1 MKKLVSSLLCAIFIL
16 SSVICTDWFVHPAQA
31 AHVVKIAFVLDGKS
45 PANDYFLKNF
55 KASIQKTMDKGTTV
69 QFPSNLVFVGDWTE
83 NGVKYQCNRA
93 LQSNAT
99 TVVAL
104 GYLSSKYMS
113 GLKNKRKMVV
123 TVDQYGLRDFGTGF
137 FSPVSQFTQKLE
149 LFHRLTQFKKV
160 AVMMNENYYRT
171 RKDWNSFISSKLT
184 DKSIKLVVV
193 PVGSSVDTAMAKIPQ
208 DVDAALILPQ
218 FTLTMAQVGDMFN
231 KMNARKIKTFS
242 VLGESDVNVGCMLGS
257 GALDLDRKIS
267 NAMSFN
273 IKSVLDGKKI
283 APEKIMFY
291 EDDIL
296 YVNADTCEKVGYE
309 PPLRLLNNAKVISHK
324 PVPKYTLSAIFNKLD
339 EQNLDIEQKSYLVK
353 AARKAAWVARLK
365 YLPTASVTLG
375 YQQYND
381 SYAESAALLIPEK
394 TGVFGFE
401 VDQVIYSPALVTN
414 ILIKNKKVKFEKAEY
429 KITEQNMGINIANL
443 YIDTLILRNQ
453 IGIQQEYVKEA
464 RENLAIARVREKMGY
479 CGKEEVMRWASQLSI
494 SEQKLLD
501 MTADYKNV
509 KIAISKFL
517 NEKQN
522 QNFELAELKANDP
535 AFYTSELNI
544 LDYVRTPSALEKFTQ
559 MLVDESFNVAPELI
573 KLRTAM
579 AMKKNER
586 SMYIQKFILPDAKI
600 SYQYQNL
607 IGRQYGSDIAGP
619 IPGKTYLG
627 SYPSGTL
634 SGYTLTSL
642 PLNAMHSESS
652 YHRLGIFAKWTP
664 IEGGQKIAEIQR
676 INAELK
682 QLETQETAI
691 KTTLEEHIRQVVNKA
706 LSCYFSIEKDYKA
719 MFAAKEN
726 YENVKVQYLHNKV
739 GIAQM
744 LDAEATY
751 FNSKTAAANA
761 QNEFFKQLVWVQR
774 GLCSVNWTKAE
785 PSAKDWIKKVKTD
798 LVALPDVRL

>member
-1 MKKLVSSLLCAIFIL
+1 MKKILTTMLCALFL
-16 SSVICTDWFVHPAQA
+16 FQMFSVAFLAQSA
-31 AHVVKIAFVLDGKS
+31 EASQVVRIAFVFDGKS
-45 PANDYFLKNF
+45 PANNYFLEKF
-55 KASIQKTMDKGTTV
+55 KTSIKKGMDKGTTV

-83 NGVKYQCNRA
+83 KGVKTQCDRA
-93 LQSNAT
+93 LASNAT

-104 GYLSSKYMS
+104 GYLSSKYYN

-123 TVDQYGLRDFGTGF
+123 TVDQYGLRDFGTGM
-137 FSPVSQFTQKLE
+137 FSPVAQFTQKLE
-149 LFHRLTQFKKV
+149 LFHRLTNFNRV
-160 AVMMNENYYRT
+160 AIMMNENYYKT
-171 RKDWNSFISSKLT
+171 RKDWDSFIKSKLK
-184 DKSIKLVVV
+184 DKTINLVVV
-193 PVGSSVDTAMAKIPQ
+193 PVGNNVDNAMAKIPAN
-208 DVDAALILPQ
+208 VDAALILPQ
-218 FTLTMAQVGDMFN
+218 FTLTMEQVGDMFN
-231 KMNARKIKTFS
+231 KMNDRKIKTFS
-242 VLGESDVNVGCMLGS
+242 VLGESDVNVGCMIGS
-257 GALDLDRKIS
+257 GALDLDRKITE
-267 NAMSFN
+267 ATSFN
-273 IKSVLDGKKI
+273 IKSVLDGHKV
-283 APEKIMFY
+283 PQEKVMFY
-291 EDDIL
+291 EDEIL

-324 PVPKYTLSAIFNKLD
+324 PVPVYSLSAIFNKLD

-365 YLPTASVTLG
+365 YLPTVSATLG
-375 YQQYND
+375 YQQYNN

-394 TGVFGFE
+394 TGVFSLD
-401 VDQVIYSPALVTN
+401 VDQMIYSPALVTN
-414 ILIKNKKVKFEKAEY
+414 ILIKNKKIKFEKAEY
-429 KITEQNMGINIANL
+429 KITEQNMGINVANL

-453 IGIQQEYVKEA
+453 IGIQQEQVKEA

-522 QNFELAELKANDP
+522 QNFELMDLKANDP

-559 MLVDESFNVAPELI
+559 MLVDESFTVAPELV

-586 SMYIQKFILPDAKI
+586 SMYVQKFILPDAKL

-607 IGRQYGSDIAGP
+607 IGRQYGADTAGP
-619 IPGKTYLG
+619 IPGKVVTG
-627 SYPSGTL
+627 PGA
-634 SGYTLTSL
+634 GGIALTNL
-642 PLNAMHSESS
+642 PLSAMHSESS
-652 YHRLGIFAKWTP
+652 YSRFGIFAKWTP

-682 QLETQETAI
+682 QLETQEASV
-691 KTTLEEHIRQVVNKA
+691 KTSLEEHVRQVVNKA
-706 LSCYFSIEKDYKA
+706 LACYFSIEKDYKA

-726 YENVKVQYLHNKV
+726 YERVKADYLHNKV
-739 GIAQM
+739 GIAQV
-744 LDAEATY
+744 LDAKETY
-751 FNSKTAAANA
+751 FNSKAAAANA

-774 GLCSVNWTKAE
+774 GLCSVNWTKAD
-785 PSAKDWIKKVKTD
+785 PSAKAWIDKVKAN
-798 LVALPDVRL
+798 LVAMPDVTL

>member
-1 MKKLVSSLLCAIFIL
+1 MKKILTTMLCALFL
-16 SSVICTDWFVHPAQA
+16 FQMFSVAFLAQSA
-31 AHVVKIAFVLDGKS
+31 EASQVVRIAFVFDGKS
-45 PANDYFLKNF
+45 PANNYFLEKFKTSIKNG
-55 KASIQKTMDKGTTV
+55 MDKGTTV

-83 NGVKYQCNRA
+83 KGVKTQCDRA
-93 LQSNAT
+93 LASNAT

-104 GYLSSKYMS
+104 GYLSSKYYN

-123 TVDQYGLRDFGTGF
+123 TVDQYGLRDFGTGM
-137 FSPVSQFTQKLE
+137 FSPVAQFTQKLE
-149 LFHRLTQFKKV
+149 LFHRLTNFNRV
-160 AVMMNENYYRT
+160 AIMMNENYYKT
-171 RKDWNSFISSKLT
+171 RKDWDSFIKSKLK
-184 DKSIKLVVV
+184 DKTINLIVV
-193 PVGSSVDTAMAKIPQ
+193 PVGNNVDNAMAKIPAN
-208 DVDAALILPQ
+208 VDAALILPQ
-218 FTLTMAQVGDMFN
+218 FTLTMEQVGDMFN
-231 KMNARKIKTFS
+231 KMNDRKIKTFS
-242 VLGESDVNVGCMLGS
+242 VLGESDVNVGCMIGS
-257 GALDLDRKIS
+257 GALDLDRKITE
-267 NAMSFN
+267 ATSFN
-273 IKSVLDGKKI
+273 IKSVLDGHKV
-283 APEKIMFY
+283 PQEKVMFY
-291 EDDIL
+291 EDEIL

-324 PVPKYTLSAIFNKLD
+324 PVPVYSLSAIFNKLD

-365 YLPTASVTLG
+365 YLPTVSATLG
-375 YQQYND
+375 YQQYNN

-394 TGVFGFE
+394 TGVFSLD
-401 VDQVIYSPALVTN
+401 VDQMIYSPALVTN
-414 ILIKNKKVKFEKAEY
+414 ILIKNKKIKFEKAEY
-429 KITEQNMGINIANL
+429 KITEQNMGINVANL

-453 IGIQQEYVKEA
+453 IGIQQEQVKEA

-522 QNFELAELKANDP
+522 QNFELMDLKANDP

-559 MLVDESFNVAPELI
+559 MLVDESFNVAPELV

-586 SMYIQKFILPDAKI
+586 SMYVQKFILPDAKL

-607 IGRQYGSDIAGP
+607 IGRQYGADTAGP
-619 IPGKTYLG
+619 IPGKVVTG
-627 SYPSGTL
+627 PGA
-634 SGYTLTSL
+634 GGIALTNL
-642 PLNAMHSESS
+642 PLYAMHSESS
-652 YHRLGIFAKWTP
+652 YSRFGIFAKWTP

-682 QLETQETAI
+682 QLETQEASV
-691 KTTLEEHIRQVVNKA
+691 KTSLEEHVRQVVNKA
-706 LSCYFSIEKDYKA
+706 LACYFSIEKDYKA

-726 YENVKVQYLHNKV
+726 YERVKADYLHNKV
-739 GIAQM
+739 GIAQV
-744 LDAEATY
+744 LDAKETY
-751 FNSKTAAANA
+751 FNSKVAAANA

-774 GLCSVNWTKAE
+774 GLCSVNWTKAD
-785 PSAKDWIKKVKTD
+785 PSAKAWIDKVKAN
-798 LVALPDVRL
+798 LVAMPDVTL

>member
-1 MKKLVSSLLCAIFIL
+1 MKKILTTMLCALFL
-16 SSVICTDWFVHPAQA
+16 FQMFSVAFLAQSA
-31 AHVVKIAFVLDGKS
+31 EASQVVRIAFVFDGKS
-45 PANDYFLKNF
+45 PANNYFLEKFKTSIKNG
-55 KASIQKTMDKGTTV
+55 MDKGTTV

-83 NGVKYQCNRA
+83 KGVKTQCDRA
-93 LQSNAT
+93 LASNAT

-104 GYLSSKYMS
+104 GYLSSKYYN

-123 TVDQYGLRDFGTGF
+123 TVDQYGLRDFGTGM
-137 FSPVSQFTQKLE
+137 FSPVAQFTQKLE
-149 LFHRLTQFKKV
+149 LFHRLTNFNRV
-160 AVMMNENYYRT
+160 AIMMNENYYKT
-171 RKDWNSFISSKLT
+171 RKDWDSFIKSKLK
-184 DKSIKLVVV
+184 DKTINLVVV
-193 PVGSSVDTAMAKIPQ
+193 PVGNNVDNAMAKIPAN
-208 DVDAALILPQ
+208 VDAALILPQ
-218 FTLTMAQVGDMFN
+218 FTLTMEQVGDMFN
-231 KMNARKIKTFS
+231 KMNDRKIKTFS
-242 VLGESDVNVGCMLGS
+242 VLGESDVNVGCMIGS
-257 GALDLDRKIS
+257 GALDLDRKITE
-267 NAMSFN
+267 ATSFN
-273 IKSVLDGKKI
+273 IKSVLDGHKV
-283 APEKIMFY
+283 PQEKVMFY
-291 EDDIL
+291 EDEIL

-324 PVPKYTLSAIFNKLD
+324 PVPVYSLSAIFNKLD

-365 YLPTASVTLG
+365 YLPTVSATLG
-375 YQQYND
+375 YQQYNN

-394 TGVFGFE
+394 TGVFSLD
-401 VDQVIYSPALVTN
+401 VDQMIYSPALVTN
-414 ILIKNKKVKFEKAEY
+414 ILIKNKKIKFEKAEY
-429 KITEQNMGINIANL
+429 KITEQNMGINLANL

-453 IGIQQEYVKEA
+453 IGIQQEQVKEA

-479 CGKEEVMRWASQLSI
+479 CGKEEVMRWASQLSL

-509 KIAISKFL
+509 KVAISKFL

-522 QNFELAELKANDP
+522 QNFELMDLKANDP

-559 MLVDESFNVAPELI
+559 MLVDESFNVAPELV

-607 IGRQYGSDIAGP
+607 IGRQYGADTAGP
-619 IPGKTYLG
+619 IPGKTMMG
-627 SYPSGTL
+627 AYPGGTPI
-634 SGYTLTSL
+634 GYTLTSL
-642 PLNAMHSESS
+642 PLYAMHSESS
-652 YHRLGIFAKWTP
+652 YSRFGIFAKWTP

-682 QLETQETAI
+682 QLETQEASV
-691 KTTLEEHIRQVVNKA
+691 KTSLEEHVRQVVNKA
-706 LSCYFSIEKDYKA
+706 LACYFSIEKDYKA

-726 YENVKVQYLHNKV
+726 YERVKADYLHNKV
-739 GIAQM
+739 GIAQV
-744 LDAEATY
+744 LDAKETY
-751 FNSKTAAANA
+751 FNSKVAAANA

-774 GLCSVNWTKAE
+774 GLCSVNWTKAD
-785 PSAKDWIKKVKTD
+785 PSAKAWIDKVKAN
-798 LVALPDVRL
+798 LVAMPDVTL

>member
-1 MKKLVSSLLCAIFIL
+1 MKKILTTMLCALFL
-16 SSVICTDWFVHPAQA
+16 FQMFSVAFLAQSA
-31 AHVVKIAFVLDGKS
+31 EASQVVRIAFVFDGKS
-45 PANDYFLKNF
+45 PANNYFLEKFKTSIKNG
-55 KASIQKTMDKGTTV
+55 MDKGTTV

-83 NGVKYQCNRA
+83 KGVKTQCDRA
-93 LQSNAT
+93 LASNAT

-104 GYLSSKYMS
+104 GYLSSKYYN

-123 TVDQYGLRDFGTGF
+123 TVDQYGLRDFGTGM
-137 FSPVSQFTQKLE
+137 FSPVAQFTQKLE
-149 LFHRLTQFKKV
+149 LFHRLTNFNRV
-160 AVMMNENYYRT
+160 AIMMNENYYKT
-171 RKDWNSFISSKLT
+171 RKDWDSFIKSKLK
-184 DKSIKLVVV
+184 DKTINLVVV
-193 PVGSSVDTAMAKIPQ
+193 PVGNNVDNAMAKIPAN
-208 DVDAALILPQ
+208 VDAALILPQ
-218 FTLTMAQVGDMFN
+218 FTLTMEQVGDMFN
-231 KMNARKIKTFS
+231 KMNDRKIKTFS
-242 VLGESDVNVGCMLGS
+242 VLGESDVNVGCMIGS
-257 GALDLDRKIS
+257 GALDLDRKITE
-267 NAMSFN
+267 ATSFN
-273 IKSVLDGKKI
+273 IKSVLDGHKV
-283 APEKIMFY
+283 PQEKVMFY
-291 EDDIL
+291 EDEIL

-324 PVPKYTLSAIFNKLD
+324 PVPVYSLSAIFNKLD

-365 YLPTASVTLG
+365 YLPTVSATLG
-375 YQQYND
+375 YQQYNN

-394 TGVFGFE
+394 TGVFSLD
-401 VDQVIYSPALVTN
+401 VDQMIYSPALVTN
-414 ILIKNKKVKFEKAEY
+414 ILIKNKKIKFEKAEY
-429 KITEQNMGINIANL
+429 KITEQNMGINVANL

-453 IGIQQEYVKEA
+453 IGIQQEQVKEA

-522 QNFELAELKANDP
+522 QNFELMDLKANDP

-559 MLVDESFNVAPELI
+559 MLVDESFTVAPELV

-586 SMYIQKFILPDAKI
+586 SMYVQKFILPDAKL

-607 IGRQYGSDIAGP
+607 IGRQYGADTAGP
-619 IPGKTYLG
+619 IPGKVVTG
-627 SYPSGTL
+627 PGA
-634 SGYTLTSL
+634 GGIALTNL
-642 PLNAMHSESS
+642 PLYAMHSESS
-652 YHRLGIFAKWTP
+652 YSRFGIFAKWTP

-682 QLETQETAI
+682 QLETQEASV
-691 KTTLEEHIRQVVNKA
+691 KTSLEEHIRQVVNKA
-706 LSCYFSIEKDYKA
+706 LACYFSIEKDYKA

-726 YENVKVQYLHNKV
+726 YERVKADYLHNKV
-739 GIAQM
+739 GIAQV
-744 LDAEATY
+744 LDAKETY
-751 FNSKTAAANA
+751 FNSKVAAANA

-774 GLCSVNWTKAE
+774 GLCSVNWTKAD
-785 PSAKDWIKKVKTD
+785 PSAKAWIDKVKAN
-798 LVALPDVRL
+798 LVAMPDVTL

>member
-1 MKKLVSSLLCAIFIL
+1 MKKILTTMLCALFL
-16 SSVICTDWFVHPAQA
+16 FQMFSVAFLAQSA
-31 AHVVKIAFVLDGKS
+31 EASQVVRIAFVFDGKS
-45 PANDYFLKNF
+45 PANNYFLEKFKTSIKNG
-55 KASIQKTMDKGTTV
+55 MDKGTTV

-83 NGVKYQCNRA
+83 KGVKTQCDRA
-93 LQSNAT
+93 LASNAT

-104 GYLSSKYMS
+104 GYLSSKYYN

-123 TVDQYGLRDFGTGF
+123 TVDQYGLRDFGTGM
-137 FSPVSQFTQKLE
+137 FSPVAQFTQKLE
-149 LFHRLTQFKKV
+149 LFHRLTNFNRV
-160 AVMMNENYYRT
+160 AIMMNENYYKT
-171 RKDWNSFISSKLT
+171 RKDWDSFIKSKLK
-184 DKSIKLVVV
+184 DKTINLVVV
-193 PVGSSVDTAMAKIPQ
+193 PVGNNVDNAMAKIPAN
-208 DVDAALILPQ
+208 VDAALILPQ
-218 FTLTMAQVGDMFN
+218 FTLTMEQVGDMFN
-231 KMNARKIKTFS
+231 KMNDRKIKTFS
-242 VLGESDVNVGCMLGS
+242 VLVESDVNVGCMIGS
-257 GALDLDRKIS
+257 GALDLDRKITE
-267 NAMSFN
+267 ATSFN
-273 IKSVLDGKKI
+273 IKSVLDGHKV
-283 APEKIMFY
+283 PQEKVMFY
-291 EDDIL
+291 EDEIL

-324 PVPKYTLSAIFNKLD
+324 PVPVYSLSAIFNKLD

-365 YLPTASVTLG
+365 YLPTVSATLG
-375 YQQYND
+375 YQQYNN

-394 TGVFGFE
+394 TGVFSLD
-401 VDQVIYSPALVTN
+401 VDQMIYSPALVTN
-414 ILIKNKKVKFEKAEY
+414 ILIKNKKIKFEKAEY
-429 KITEQNMGINIANL
+429 KITEQNMGINLANL

-453 IGIQQEYVKEA
+453 IGIQQEQVKEA

-501 MTADYKNV
+501 MSADYKNV

-522 QNFELAELKANDP
+522 QNFELMDLKANDP

-559 MLVDESFNVAPELI
+559 MLVDESFTVAPELV

-586 SMYIQKFILPDAKI
+586 SMYVQKFILPDAKL

-607 IGRQYGSDIAGP
+607 IGRQYGADTAGP
-619 IPGKTYLG
+619 IPGVVTG
-627 SYPSGTL
+627 PGVSGIA
-634 SGYTLTSL
+634 LTNL
-642 PLNAMHSESS
+642 PLYAMHSESS
-652 YHRLGIFAKWTP
+652 YSRFGIFAKWTP

-682 QLETQETAI
+682 QLETQEASV
-691 KTTLEEHIRQVVNKA
+691 KTSLEEHVRQVVNKA
-706 LSCYFSIEKDYKA
+706 LACYFSIEKDYKA

-726 YENVKVQYLHNKV
+726 YERVKADYLHNKV
-739 GIAQM
+739 GIAQV
-744 LDAEATY
+744 LDAKETY
-751 FNSKTAAANA
+751 FNSKVAAANA

-774 GLCSVNWTKAE
+774 GLCSVNWTKAD
-785 PSAKDWIKKVKTD
+785 PSAKAWIDKVKAN
-798 LVALPDVRL
+798 LVAMPDVTL

>member
-1 MKKLVSSLLCAIFIL
+1 MKKILTTMLCALFL
-16 SSVICTDWFVHPAQA
+16 FQMFSVAFLAQSA
-31 AHVVKIAFVLDGKS
+31 EASQVVRIAFVFDGKS
-45 PANDYFLKNF
+45 PANNYFLEKFKTSIKNG
-55 KASIQKTMDKGTTV
+55 MDKGTTV

-83 NGVKYQCNRA
+83 KGVKTQCDRA
-93 LQSNAT
+93 LASNAT

-104 GYLSSKYMS
+104 GYLSSKYYN

-123 TVDQYGLRDFGTGF
+123 TVDQYGLRDFGTGM
-137 FSPVSQFTQKLE
+137 FSPVAQFTQKLE
-149 LFHRLTQFKKV
+149 LFHRLTNFNRV
-160 AVMMNENYYRT
+160 AIMMNENYYKT
-171 RKDWNSFISSKLT
+171 RKDWDSFIKSKLK
-184 DKSIKLVVV
+184 DKTINLVVV
-193 PVGSSVDTAMAKIPQ
+193 PVGNNVDNAMAKIPAN
-208 DVDAALILPQ
+208 VDAALILPQ
-218 FTLTMAQVGDMFN
+218 FTLTMEQVGDMFN
-231 KMNARKIKTFS
+231 KMNDKKIKTFS
-242 VLGESDVNVGCMLGS
+242 VLGESDVNVGCMIGS
-257 GALDLDRKIS
+257 GALDLDRKITE
-267 NAMSFN
+267 ATSFN
-273 IKSVLDGKKI
+273 IKSVLDGHKV
-283 APEKIMFY
+283 PQEKVMFY
-291 EDDIL
+291 EDEIL

-324 PVPKYTLSAIFNKLD
+324 PVPVYSLSAIFNKLD

-365 YLPTASVTLG
+365 YLPTVSATLG
-375 YQQYND
+375 YQQYNN

-394 TGVFGFE
+394 TGVFSLD
-401 VDQVIYSPALVTN
+401 VDQMIYSPALVTN
-414 ILIKNKKVKFEKAEY
+414 ILIKNKKIKFEKAEY
-429 KITEQNMGINIANL
+429 KITEQNMGINVANL

-453 IGIQQEYVKEA
+453 IGIQQEQVKEA

-522 QNFELAELKANDP
+522 QNFELMDLKANDP

-559 MLVDESFNVAPELI
+559 MLVDESFTVAPELV

-586 SMYIQKFILPDAKI
+586 SMYVQKFILPDAKL

-607 IGRQYGSDIAGP
+607 IGRQYGADTAGP
-619 IPGKTYLG
+619 IPGKVVTG
-627 SYPSGTL
+627 PGA
-634 SGYTLTSL
+634 GGIALTNL
-642 PLNAMHSESS
+642 PLYAMHSESS
-652 YHRLGIFAKWTP
+652 YSRFGIFAKWTP

-682 QLETQETAI
+682 QLETQEASV
-691 KTTLEEHIRQVVNKA
+691 KTSLEEHIRQVVNKA
-706 LSCYFSIEKDYKA
+706 LACYFGIEKDYKA

-726 YENVKVQYLHNKV
+726 YERVKADYLHNKV
-739 GIAQM
+739 GIAQV
-744 LDAEATY
+744 LDAKETY
-751 FNSKTAAANA
+751 FNSKAAAANA

-774 GLCSVNWTKAE
+774 GLCSVNWTKAD
-785 PSAKDWIKKVKTD
+785 PSAKAWIDKVKAN
-798 LVALPDVRL
+798 LVAMPDVTL

>member
-1 MKKLVSSLLCAIFIL
+1 MKKILTTMLCALFL
-16 SSVICTDWFVHPAQA
+16 FQMFSVAFLAQSA
-31 AHVVKIAFVLDGKS
+31 EASQVVRIAFVFDGKS
-45 PANDYFLKNF
+45 PANNYFLEKFKTSIKNG
-55 KASIQKTMDKGTTV
+55 MDKGTTV

-83 NGVKYQCNRA
+83 KGVKTQCDRA
-93 LQSNAT
+93 LASNAT

-104 GYLSSKYMS
+104 GYLSSKYYN

-123 TVDQYGLRDFGTGF
+123 TVDQYGLRDFGTGM
-137 FSPVSQFTQKLE
+137 FSPVAQFTQKLE
-149 LFHRLTQFKKV
+149 LFHRLTNFNRV
-160 AVMMNENYYRT
+160 AIMMNENYYKT
-171 RKDWNSFISSKLT
+171 RKDWDSFIKSKLK
-184 DKSIKLVVV
+184 DKTINLVVV
-193 PVGSSVDTAMAKIPQ
+193 PVGNNVDNAMAKIPAN
-208 DVDAALILPQ
+208 VDAALILPQ
-218 FTLTMAQVGDMFN
+218 FTLTMEQVGDMFN
-231 KMNARKIKTFS
+231 KMNDRKIKTFS
-242 VLGESDVNVGCMLGS
+242 VLGESDVNVGCMIGS
-257 GALDLDRKIS
+257 GALDLDRKITE
-267 NAMSFN
+267 ATSFN
-273 IKSVLDGKKI
+273 IKSVLDGHKV
-283 APEKIMFY
+283 PQEKVMFY
-291 EDDIL
+291 EDEIL

-324 PVPKYTLSAIFNKLD
+324 PVPVYSLSAIFNKLD

-365 YLPTASVTLG
+365 YLPTVSATLG
-375 YQQYND
+375 YQQYNN

-394 TGVFGFE
+394 TGVFSLD
-401 VDQVIYSPALVTN
+401 VDQMIYSPALVTN
-414 ILIKNKKVKFEKAEY
+414 ILIKNKKIKFEKAEY
-429 KITEQNMGINIANL
+429 KITEQNMGINVANL

-453 IGIQQEYVKEA
+453 IGIQQEQVKEA

-522 QNFELAELKANDP
+522 QNFELMDLKANDP

-559 MLVDESFNVAPELI
+559 MLVDESFTVAPELV

-586 SMYIQKFILPDAKI
+586 SMYVQKFILPDAKL

-607 IGRQYGSDIAGP
+607 IGRQYGADTAGP
-619 IPGKTYLG
+619 IPGKVVTG
-627 SYPSGTL
+627 PGA
-634 SGYTLTSL
+634 GGIALTNL
-642 PLNAMHSESS
+642 PLYAMHSESS
-652 YHRLGIFAKWTP
+652 YSRFGIFAKWTP

-682 QLETQETAI
+682 QLETQEASV
-691 KTTLEEHIRQVVNKA
+691 KTSLEEHVRQVVNKA
-706 LSCYFSIEKDYKA
+706 LACYFSIEKDYKA

-726 YENVKVQYLHNKV
+726 YERVKADYLHNKV
-739 GIAQM
+739 GIAQV
-744 LDAEATY
+744 LDAKETY
-751 FNSKTAAANA
+751 FNSKVAAANA

-774 GLCSVNWTKAE
+774 GLCSVNWTKAD
-785 PSAKDWIKKVKTD
+785 PSAKAWIDKVKAN
-798 LVALPDVRL
+798 LVAMPDVTL

>member
-1 MKKLVSSLLCAIFIL
+1 MKKILTTMLCALFL
-16 SSVICTDWFVHPAQA
+16 FQMFSVAFLAQSA
-31 AHVVKIAFVLDGKS
+31 EASQVVRIAFVFDGKS
-45 PANDYFLKNF
+45 PANNYFLEKFKTSIKNG
-55 KASIQKTMDKGTTV
+55 MDKGTTV

-83 NGVKYQCNRA
+83 KGVKTQCDRA
-93 LQSNAT
+93 LASNAT

-104 GYLSSKYMS
+104 GYLSSKYYN

-123 TVDQYGLRDFGTGF
+123 TVDQYGLRDFGTGM
-137 FSPVSQFTQKLE
+137 FSPVAQFTQKLE
-149 LFHRLTQFKKV
+149 LFHRLTNFNRV
-160 AVMMNENYYRT
+160 AIMMNENYYKT
-171 RKDWNSFISSKLT
+171 RKDWDSFIKSKLK
-184 DKSIKLVVV
+184 DKTINLVVV
-193 PVGSSVDTAMAKIPQ
+193 PVGNNVDNAMAKIPAN
-208 DVDAALILPQ
+208 VDAALILPQ
-218 FTLTMAQVGDMFN
+218 FTLTMEQVGDMFN
-231 KMNARKIKTFS
+231 KMNDRKIKTFS
-242 VLGESDVNVGCMLGS
+242 VLGESDVNVGCMIGS
-257 GALDLDRKIS
+257 GALDLDRKITE
-267 NAMSFN
+267 ATSFN
-273 IKSVLDGKKI
+273 IKSVLDGHKV
-283 APEKIMFY
+283 PQEKVMFY
-291 EDDIL
+291 EDEIL

-324 PVPKYTLSAIFNKLD
+324 PVPVYSLSAIFNKLD

-365 YLPTASVTLG
+365 YLPTVSATLG
-375 YQQYND
+375 YQQYNN

-394 TGVFGFE
+394 TGVFSLD
-401 VDQVIYSPALVTN
+401 VDQMIYSPALVTN
-414 ILIKNKKVKFEKAEY
+414 ILIKNKKIKFEKAEY
-429 KITEQNMGINIANL
+429 KITEQNMGINLANL

-453 IGIQQEYVKEA
+453 IGIQQEQVKEA

-501 MTADYKNV
+501 MSADYKNV

-522 QNFELAELKANDP
+522 QNFELMDLKANDP

-559 MLVDESFNVAPELI
+559 MLVDESFTVAPELV

-586 SMYIQKFILPDAKI
+586 SMYVQKFILPDAKL

-607 IGRQYGSDIAGP
+607 IGRQYGADTAGP
-619 IPGKTYLG
+619 IPGKVVTG
-627 SYPSGTL
+627 PGA
-634 SGYTLTSL
+634 GGIALTNL
-642 PLNAMHSESS
+642 PLYAMHSESS
-652 YHRLGIFAKWTP
+652 YSRFGIFAKWTP

-682 QLETQETAI
+682 QLETQEASV
-691 KTTLEEHIRQVVNKA
+691 KTSLEEHIRQVVNKA
-706 LSCYFSIEKDYKA
+706 LACYFSIEKDYKA

-726 YENVKVQYLHNKV
+726 YERVKADYLHNKV
-739 GIAQM
+739 GIAQV
-744 LDAEATY
+744 LDAKETY
-751 FNSKTAAANA
+751 FNSKVAAANA

-774 GLCSVNWTKAE
+774 GLCSVNWTKAD
-785 PSAKDWIKKVKTD
+785 PSAKAWIDKVKAN
-798 LVALPDVRL
+798 LVAMPDVTL